1 MNRQQIAEVLK
12 LSRVAADL
20 TQAQVAELIGK
31 KQQTVASWE
40 TGQSQPDIDTLFTL
54 CYLYGTT
61 VNEAFGFVRKDES
74 IQEEEMIK
82 KYRALDRH
90 GKEIVDAVLKIEAGR
105 MQDQEKPLL
114 EFVARGGG
122 TLPSGIADPSAIHTD
137 QVRIRDEQ
145 TDADE
150 RI

>member
-1 MNRQQIAEVLK
+1 MELGEKIAFFRKQARMTIDE
-12 LSRVAADL
+12 LSNLSGVPKGTLNKIINGITKDPQL
-20 TQAQVAELIGK
+20 E
-31 KQQTVASWE
+31 TVRAIAYALGCTLDDFDDS
-40 TGQSQPDIDTLFTL
+40 PDPRRIS
-54 CYLYGTT
+54 C
-61 VNEAFGFVRKDES
+61 DEYS
-74 IQEEEMIK
+74 IIK